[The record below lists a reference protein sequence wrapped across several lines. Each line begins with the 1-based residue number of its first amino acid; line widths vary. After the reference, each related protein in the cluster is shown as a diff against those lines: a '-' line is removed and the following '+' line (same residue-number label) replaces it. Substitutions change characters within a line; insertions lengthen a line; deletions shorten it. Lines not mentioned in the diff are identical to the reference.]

1 MILVLATTWRAP
13 VAAAGPGFR
22 QGRRCAMIAE
32 ALEDHFGAHCALDSS
47 SMTAFDNG
55 RNRIR
60 SVCAEEID
68 QNGGKA

>member
-1 MILVLATTWRAP
+1 
-13 VAAAGPGFR
+13 
-22 QGRRCAMIAE
+22 MIAE